1 MKRSEL
7 KKLIKPIV
15 KECIAESL
23 IEEGMLYTVVS
34 EVAKGMSPVIMESA
48 PHRAPSTPEPRRQ
61 EQDAQA
67 VNELNEQRVQKQ
79 KEQRKKLLDMIG
91 NSSYNGVDLFEGT
104 APAAPERSAASQAH
118 NPLSNVDP
126 GDPGVNIDSFF
137 AGNSK
142 RWNALK

>member
-48 PHRAPSTPEPRRQ
+48 PRAPEPRRQ
-61 EQDAQA
+61 EQDVRE

-91 NSSYNGVDLFEGT
+91 NSAYNGVDLFEGT
-104 APAAPERSAASQAH
+104 APAAPEMSPASQAH
-118 NPLSNVDP
+118 NPLSSVDP

-137 AGNSK
+137 SGNAK